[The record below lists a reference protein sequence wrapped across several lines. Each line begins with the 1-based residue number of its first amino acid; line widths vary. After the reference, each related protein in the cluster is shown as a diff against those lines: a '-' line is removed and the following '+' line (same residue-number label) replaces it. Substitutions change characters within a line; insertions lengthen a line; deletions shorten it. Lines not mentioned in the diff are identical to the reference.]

1 MVQNTS
7 TAEAEAIECVH
18 DALDTQSAIEALAVA
33 FEPVEGTDHPQLVI
47 DVLDTMVGSI
57 AKALASA
64 AERGVC
70 SLSSGLL
77 PTTRAALVVVDM
89 ARAAALEA
97 DWERAASHLLA
108 AQGCV
113 DALADY
119 NRPA

>member
-64 AERGVC
+64 SERGVS
-70 SLSSGLL
+70 SLPSALFAGS
-77 PTTRAALVVVDM
+77 RAALTVVDM
-89 ARAAALEA
+89 ARGATLAA
-97 DWERAASHLLA
+97 DWERAATHLLA

-119 NRPA
+119 NRT